1 MKPGTLASRTRKPT
15 FMANN
20 MSLKKKNLGYLLL
33 AGLLTLGIS
42 ACSEQTPTKVET
54 LTYTPIGPT
63 LDRNYR
69 VNGLYVINGNAY
81 LPIAG
86 RTDGPLRYAQ
96 MTLNGAA
103 STNYKIVDLLIPN
116 DASYKIVGPV
126 FVDGISDRIYAPLV
140 ITDRTSNTYTW
151 LTYDTKGLTP
161 IGTPLGNYPVPSN
174 PELQFGVPTPGFYKG
189 VLYPNYAGNLVGINT
204 TNGQQVFQKK
214 GLLAPTQSNYA
225 VIENQILTFSRDS
238 GSMTLIDM
246 SNGSTKTLGGDLN
259 ALAEKG
265 YQATPFFAI
274 FNGNV
279 HLLTIGTG
287 FKLGLCTTSLHATED
302 WRCKLSDMA
311 LPAGVQ
317 ITAFNLDPGSGTP
330 YFLTYKTMNGTQLNR
345 INLP

>member
-1 MKPGTLASRTRKPT
+1 MPKLKIKPGLVLVT
-15 FMANN
+15 
-20 MSLKKKNLGYLLL
+20 LLL
-33 AGLLTLGIS
+33 ALGIN
-42 ACSEQTPTKVET
+42 ACSEQAPTKDET
-54 LTYTPIGPT
+54 LTFTPIGPA
-63 LDRNYR
+63 LDRAYR
-69 VNGLYVINGNAY
+69 VTGLYVVNGNVY

-96 MTLNGAA
+96 ISIGGTT
-103 STNYKIVDLLIPN
+103 STSYKIVDLLIPR
-116 DASYKIVGPV
+116 DAIYKIVGPP
-126 FVDGISDRIYAPLV
+126 FVDGKADRIYAPV
-140 ITDRTSNTYTW
+140 VVADSTSNTYTW
-151 LTYDTKGLTP
+151 LAYDTKGLTP
-161 IGTPLGNYPVPSN
+161 IGTPLGSYPVPSN
-174 PELQFGVPTPGFYKG
+174 PELQFGVATPGFYKG